1 MAYNEALA
9 QRIRVALG
17 RHADF
22 TERKMF
28 GGICF
33 LLNGNMVCGTS
44 SEELMLR
51 LGDEGA
57 QAALR
62 ESNTREMDFTGRPL
76 KSMIYVTPEGIVSD
90 RDLESWVK
98 RAADFVSSL
107 PPKKAQA
114 ARSKAKSRSR

>member
-22 TERKMF
+22 TEKKMF

-33 LLNGNMVCGTS
+33 LINGNMVCGTS

-51 LGDEGA
+51 LGDERA
-57 QAALR
+57 QAALQ

-76 KSMIYVTPEGIVSD
+76 KSMIYVTPEGIVLD
-90 RDLESWVK
+90 RDLENWVK
-98 RAADFVSSL
+98 RAADFVTML
-107 PPKKAQA
+107 PPKKAKKKKPK
-114 ARSKAKSRSR
+114 SK

>member
-9 QRIRVALG
+9 QRIRVTLG
-17 RHADF
+17 RHSAF
-22 TERKMF
+22 TEKKMF

-33 LLNGNMVCGTS
+33 LINGNMVCGTS

-57 QAALR
+57 QAALQ

-76 KSMIYVTPEGIVSD
+76 KSMIYVSPEGIVSD
-90 RDLESWVK
+90 RNLERWVK
-98 RAADFVSSL
+98 RAAYFVSTL
-107 PPKKAQA
+107 PPKRAKKKK
-114 ARSKAKSRSR
+114 SK